1 MNRRSPI
8 DSRTKF
14 SRRRLLRGMGATAMA
29 LTSPVWKTATAFGAD
44 ASAPAAKR
52 FIGIFSANGT
62 IPKAFFPS
70 DTATDAPL
78 TLSPILMPL
87 KTYQSKML
95 VLKGVH
101 MSSTNLPNQPGG
113 PHMKGPG
120 GMLTGGSLGPG
131 SFTGAG
137 GPAGWADSIS
147 VDQAIVNKIG
157 STTKFPSW
165 EFGARVT
172 GQEPLT
178 VISYRGKDM
187 PNRIHGD
194 PWEVYTTMFADANL
208 SSDQLTKVLNE
219 RKSIIDFLKDDI
231 TRLQTRIAKSDKVR
245 LDAHLT
251 GIASLEQQLTNSAG
265 SCKPPT
271 QPATKLDP
279 NAMANYP
286 TIAQMQLDLMALA
299 QTCGLTKVSTFMF
312 ANADSWQLY
321 PFIGVPDEHHATSH
335 LADNDAVAVD
345 KLTKINV
352 WHAQQIAY
360 LFDKLAAVPDTGGG
374 TVLDNTLVLWGNE
387 LGVGNS
393 HTYQNIPWMLAGGGG
408 YFKTGRY
415 LQFQN
420 QNHNNLLVSIMH
432 AMGFE
437 DVTTFGYPQLCTGPL
452 TGLTV

>member
-1 MNRRSPI
+1 MNRQHTI

-29 LTSPVWKTATAFGAD
+29 LTGPIWRPATLFGKD

-62 IPKAFFPS
+62 IPSAFFPA
-70 DTATDAPL
+70 DTAPDAPL
-78 TLSPILMPL
+78 TLGRILAPL
-87 KTYQSKML
+87 ETYKAKML

-101 MSSTNLPNQPGG
+101 MTSTIGANKPGG

-147 VDQAIVNKIG
+147 VDQAMVNRMG
-157 STTKFPSW
+157 STTKFGSL
-165 EFGARVT
+165 EFGVRVT

-178 VISYRGKDM
+178 TISYRGKDM
-187 PNRIHGD
+187 PNRPTMD
-194 PWEVYTTMFADANL
+194 PTVMYARMFADANL
-208 SSDQLTKVLNE
+208 STVQISQLLTE

-231 TRLQTRIAKSDKVR
+231 GHLKARIATRDRAR

-251 GIASLEQQLTNSAG
+251 GIAGIEQQLTSGAA
-265 SCKPPT
+265 SCKPPAT
-271 QPATKLDP
+271 PAMVDP
-279 NAMANYP
+279 MGMTNFPNIGQVM
-286 TIAQMQLDLMALA
+286 TDLMVLA
-299 QTCGLTKVSTFMF
+299 QTCGLTRVSTFMW
-312 ANADSWQLY
+312 ANADSWQQY
-321 PFIGVPDEHHATSH
+321 PWIGVPDEHHMTSH
-335 LADNDAVAVD
+335 AGDNDTVANE
-345 KLTKINV
+345 KLVKINI
-352 WHAQQIAY
+352 WHAQQVAY
-360 LFDKLAAVPDTGGG
+360 LFDKLAAAPDASGG

-393 HTYQNIPWMLAGGGG
+393 HTYKDIPWMLAGGGG

-415 LQFQN
+415 LQFKD
-420 QNHNNLLVSIMH
+420 QNHNNLLVSLMH

-437 DVTTFGYPQLCTGPL
+437 DVTTFGYPELCTGPL
-452 TGLTV
+452 TGLTA